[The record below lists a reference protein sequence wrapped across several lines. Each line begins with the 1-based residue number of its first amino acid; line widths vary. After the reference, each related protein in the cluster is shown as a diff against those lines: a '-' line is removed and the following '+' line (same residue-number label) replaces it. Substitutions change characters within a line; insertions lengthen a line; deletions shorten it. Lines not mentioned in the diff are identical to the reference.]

1 MYHKDFTYRVEAGT
15 APVALVNAVQPI
27 AGQPNK
33 SFHAGTGPVLT
44 RPVAVATRGT
54 FLVVARVKISKIE
67 KRLVLIILVLVFTHT
82 INIYNYSFV

>member
-1 MYHKDFTYRVEAGT
+1 MYNKDRTYRVEAGT

-33 SFHAGTGPVLT
+33 SFHARTGPVLT

-82 INIYNYSFV
+82 IKI